1 MEALV
6 ILFGTWQERLW
17 IPGEEIL
24 LATKAA
30 LDGMVLLSQSAIPH
44 SGIQLT

>member
-6 ILFGTWQERLW
+6 ILFGPWQERLW

-30 LDGMVLLSQSAIPH
+30 LDGMVLLSQSAMPQG
-44 SGIQLT
+44 GIQLT